1 MTRCLRLGVLS
12 LAALAGCAALAPP
25 SAAADAATEL
35 ANRYAPVIRLV
46 EQDKPCGH
54 GEAYEPTDVD
64 VVLRSPDVA
73 LRGPWDST
81 NIVKIAPTAQDLAR
95 GLFGYNLDFPGRA
108 LSPGCTYD
116 EWSHRITADV
126 PTTTYARITTEGAFP
141 GQLALQY
148 WFFYVF
154 NDFNDKHEG
163 DWEMIQLNFAASTPE
178 DALVAHPAEVGYSQH
193 EGAARARWGDDK
205 LKLVDRTHP
214 VVYPALG
221 SHANYYASKLY
232 LGRSAA
238 EGVGCDNTI
247 GPSTELRPIV
257 KLVPTRERA
266 YVREYPWLR
275 FIGRWGERHTGF
287 YNGPTGPNTKQQWTM
302 PLGWAQDSWRDSS
315 YTVPAGS
322 SLGTSATDFFCGA
335 VATGSSLLTALVD
348 TRRRSCSLSQR
359 SLC

>member
-163 DWEMIQLNFAASTPE
+163 DWEMIQLNFAASTPRTHWRPTRQRS
-178 DALVAHPAEVGYSQH
+178 ATANTRVRS
-193 EGAARARWGDDK
+193 ARAGVTTSSSSSIAHIPWCIRHLDPT
-205 LKLVDRTHP
+205 RTTTHRSSTWAEAP
-214 VVYPALG
+214 RRELAATTRSVRPP
-221 SHANYYASKLY
+221 SS
-232 LGRSAA
+232 GRS
-238 EGVGCDNTI
+238 
-247 GPSTELRPIV
+247 
-257 KLVPTRERA
+257 
-266 YVREYPWLR
+266 
-275 FIGRWGERHTGF
+275 
-287 YNGPTGPNTKQQWTM
+287 
-302 PLGWAQDSWRDSS
+302 
-315 YTVPAGS
+315 
-322 SLGTSATDFFCGA
+322 
-335 VATGSSLLTALVD
+335 
-348 TRRRSCSLSQR
+348 
-359 SLC
+359 